1 MIRGLSSAASPRGP
15 CPRPAPRRAVAAAPE
30 RRPIADLRLAPARVL
45 APLILAALLA
55 GCAQT
60 GDFGRPAPSA
70 WNALVEGTGGVA
82 ARLRDEPV
90 SRFALTDDETELR
103 DRAWRFLMPAHERA
117 IFASALANMTRA
129 RLLPAAWH
137 PTDPAIYHAALVDG
151 PSRSPVSR
159 YRRLSEDAVADAR
172 LLPVFAGL
180 AARVVAADAVRLRGL
195 PFVQTIDDA
204 EVRDAAMRVA
214 ENRCLI
220 AWVRHEAGARVAGYR
235 FALERLLIETPQAE
249 AIGPERALAGLEERR
264 IVLEGLLPPG
274 APALCGFPGEP
285 ARDAFAPGSFAPNS
299 FGTSPLV
306 TKD

>member
-1 MIRGLSSAASPRGP
+1 MTRGLSGAASPRARS
-15 CPRPAPRRAVAAAPE
+15 PRRAPRRVVAVAPE
-30 RRPIADLRLAPARVL
+30 RRPITDHRAGSRRIL
-45 APLILAALLA
+45 APLLLAALLA

-70 WNALVEGTGGVA
+70 WNALVEGTGRVA

-103 DRAWRFLMPAHERA
+103 DRAWRFLMPAQEGGGFSRA
-117 IFASALANMTRA
+117 VFVSALANMTRA
-129 RLLPAAWH
+129 RVPPAAWH
-137 PTDPAIYHAALVDG
+137 PSDPALYHAALVGG
-151 PSRSPVSR
+151 PSRSPASR
-159 YRRLSEDAVADAR
+159 YRRLSEDAIADAR

-235 FALERLLIETPQAE
+235 FALERLLVETPQAE

-264 IVLEGLLPPG
+264 GVLEGLLPPG

-285 ARDAFAPGSFAPNS
+285 ALVALASPPFAP
-299 FGTSPLV
+299 PLV